1 MSGNQE
7 QAGQHTPAAL
17 TQADLDRAR
26 AEGIAAG
33 TTAERERISTILQS
47 DAAAGRQDMAAH
59 LAFST
64 DMAADSAVALLGKA
78 PAMTA
83 TKPGASALAAAMAA
97 VEQPNVGADTGAA
110 DGAAGQ
116 ADANSQAKNILADF
130 NRATGRK

>member
-7 QAGQHTPAAL
+7 QAGNDTPATL

-26 AEGIAAG
+26 AEGVAAG

-47 DAAAGRQDMAAH
+47 EAAAGRQDMAAH

-64 DMAADSAVALLGKA
+64 DMVADAAVALLGKA
-78 PAMTA
+78 PAL
-83 TKPGASALAAAMAA
+83 ASAKPVGSALSAAMAA
-97 VEQPNVGADTGAA
+97 VDQPNVGADTGAA
-110 DGAAGQ
+110 DSGGEAGA
-116 ADANSQAKNILADF
+116 DSKAKGILADF